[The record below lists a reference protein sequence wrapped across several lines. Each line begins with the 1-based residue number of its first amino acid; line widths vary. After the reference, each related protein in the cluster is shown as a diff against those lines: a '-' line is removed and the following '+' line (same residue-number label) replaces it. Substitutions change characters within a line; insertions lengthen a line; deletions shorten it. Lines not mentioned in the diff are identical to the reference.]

1 MDVRIMEY
9 MQMIE
14 QEKSL
19 SQAAQKLNISQPA
32 LSQALSKLEK
42 SFKSPLFVR
51 SNRQMTPTRIG
62 QIYLDGARE
71 MLQVKE
77 DTYRAIEALAKKDSK
92 HIKITADSQ
101 AILRLEKEL
110 IPALKKRFPK
120 EEFSLVPA
128 DSRMAKEY
136 LMNHIADAAFLGS
149 RLRSNSMLNYHHL
162 YSESLVL
169 CIPEN
174 LNKAYEELAE
184 TPSNGKIPFILPQEG
199 LYFRLLCESILQKL
213 SLSISKTYDVEDF
226 LTMKRLMEQGFG
238 AALLP
243 SRMAR
248 EAKNCHTCSVPEEF
262 SYGFYFAV
270 PKYHEDELEFDYIL
284 KKAKEIFDGE
294 GEAKS

>member
-1 MDVRIMEY
+1 
-9 MQMIE
+9 
-14 QEKSL
+14 
-19 SQAAQKLNISQPA
+19 
-32 LSQALSKLEK
+32 
-42 SFKSPLFVR
+42 
-51 SNRQMTPTRIG
+51 
-62 QIYLDGARE
+62 
-71 MLQVKE
+71 
-77 DTYRAIEALAKKDSK
+77 
-92 HIKITADSQ
+92 
-101 AILRLEKEL
+101 
-110 IPALKKRFPK
+110 
-120 EEFSLVPA
+120 
-128 DSRMAKEY
+128 
-136 LMNHIADAAFLGS
+136 MNHIADAAFLGS

-243 SRMAR
+243 SRMAG
-248 EAKNCHTCSVPEEF
+248 EAKSCHTYSVPEEF

-270 PKYHEDELEFDYIL
+270 PKYHEDEMEFDYIL

-294 GEAKS
+294 GKAKS